1 MFNEP
6 EPEKEIGPVDGLIDE
21 KRPRL
26 YRNVKNYASFNF
38 ECFQKELV
46 PLESEKTWFSILIVF
61 ISSAFPAE
69 GEDSISRSELI
80 ELNVWAYAIEA
91 LFFIF
96 KTGLE
101 HF

>member
-6 EPEKEIGPVDGLIDE
+6 EPEKEIGLVDGLIDE

-26 YRNVKNYASFNF
+26 YTNVKNYASFNF
-38 ECFQKELV
+38 ECFQKGLV
-46 PLESEKTWFSILIVF
+46 PLESAKIWFSILIVF
-61 ISSAFPAE
+61 ISSAFPEE
-69 GEDSISRSELI
+69 GEDSISCSELI